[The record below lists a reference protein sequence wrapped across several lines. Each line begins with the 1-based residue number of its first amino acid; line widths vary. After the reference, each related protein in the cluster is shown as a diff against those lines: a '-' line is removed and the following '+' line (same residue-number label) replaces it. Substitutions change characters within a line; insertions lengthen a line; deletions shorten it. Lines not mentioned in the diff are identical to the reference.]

1 MGDSHPSGDASDSRH
16 ITPRRVDLWRAF
28 LCAEAI
34 YEDHQKVE
42 EFIRAAQKE
51 LRPSQQLLKVHIS
64 CEKYSLERNAPKF
77 LVAYAEDATFI
88 AFIGSTKFEENSSE
102 YNFANYPAG
111 RGSSPYHLGIE
122 ERANAW
128 FTGDELNNIVSE
140 LLNRP
145 EESPESTDSD
155 GNSEKSA
162 DTEQKCK
169 KSLKRIIFCGHRL
182 GGSLAHMVLLRT
194 MMKSKK
200 KSGRLQL
207 RKAFKKAVSSVSTF
221 K

>member
-1 MGDSHPSGDASDSRH
+1 MGDSHPSGDSSDSRH

-102 YNFANYPAG
+102 YNFANYPAR
-111 RGSSPYHLGIE
+111 RGSSRYHLGIE

-128 FTGDELNNIVSE
+128 FTGDELNSIVSE

-145 EESPESTDSD
+145 EESPES
-155 GNSEKSA
+155 A

-169 KSLKRIIFCGHRL
+169 KSMKRIIFCGHRL